1 MKLNEALKIL
11 KENDYLAEF
20 LNTSV
25 SLDQLVKLMVKNNII
40 SDDVIIE
47 HDCDA
52 IGVQNLEEDLTRD
65 DVYNF
70 SKKCEKFIDRLAVF
84 IRKYGW
90 EFIHTSFSKAD
101 ILNFNEE
108 TNKVEI
114 VLYNRSRD
122 THDYGTEFYHSTTLT
137 KEEIIDSNKGLRVK
151 TRFSEITEPKIYL
164 LSAKLINMKHPRVN
178 SMYTGDTTL
187 KKVLSYYADHDFGD
201 NLYKITLP
209 KNFIVKKDAE
219 HSDMSQNSPEVYVTQ
234 NIPAKYITYVGSI
247 NDMLFNES
255 LKLSKEHK
263 YLTEFLQTTSP
274 ISSSVIIR
282 NIAKEIEKVTGDR
295 CTYTVNYHNDDYD
308 EDFCYN
314 LVCDGLFEDGELNE
328 DLLLKIL
335 RPINTKFHYNCR
347 IGSIFPEESRVII
360 SVWNLSPNAKSHI
373 YKFPIGNRIFVHNSE
388 ISPDIIMK
396 SGLRCKATDYYGE
409 PRLYFMSYE
418 NYDGSLI
425 DIIKELKTP
434 EADGFYP
441 YGENKYLTV
450 LPKHIK
456 VRHDPENPDGDWC
469 FIVENIP
476 PENILYISDDI
487 SVEEVLEFIKK
498 KYKQFNIKG

>member
-1 MKLNEALKIL
+1 MNLNEALKIL
-11 KENDYLAEF
+11 KENNYLAEF

-52 IGVQNLEEDLTRD
+52 ISVQNPEEDLTSD

-70 SKKCEKFIDRLAVF
+70 SEKCEKFIDRLAVF

-101 ILNFNEE
+101 ILNFDDEN
-108 TNKVEI
+108 NKVEI

-201 NLYKITLP
+201 NLYRITLP
-209 KNFIVKKDAE
+209 KSYIVKKDAE

-234 NIPAKYITYVGSI
+234 SIPAKYITYVGSI
-247 NDMLFNES
+247 NDMLFNEA
-255 LKLSKEHK
+255 
-263 YLTEFLQTTSP
+263 Q
-274 ISSSVIIR
+274 
-282 NIAKEIEKVTGDR
+282 
-295 CTYTVNYHNDDYD
+295 
-308 EDFCYN
+308 
-314 LVCDGLFEDGELNE
+314 
-328 DLLLKIL
+328 KIL
-335 RPINTKFHYNCR
+335 K
-347 IGSIFPEESRVII
+347 
-360 SVWNLSPNAKSHI
+360 
-373 YKFPIGNRIFVHNSE
+373 
-388 ISPDIIMK
+388 
-396 SGLRCKATDYYGE
+396 
-409 PRLYFMSYE
+409 E
-418 NYDGSLI
+418 N
-425 DIIKELKTP
+425 
-434 EADGFYP
+434 
-441 YGENKYLTV
+441 
-450 LPKHIK
+450 
-456 VRHDPENPDGDWC
+456 
-469 FIVENIP
+469 
-476 PENILYISDDI
+476 
-487 SVEEVLEFIKK
+487 
-498 KYKQFNIKG
+498 